1 MIQCEG
7 QISIMDLIAPMPAAD
22 YEKPPHL
29 LREGQAVYKVVRGD
43 VETHIVTGETWTC
56 GEGNRGYRLKR
67 MGGCWDCTWNTQINQ
82 AVFTD
87 RESAERVATRYLAEN
102 EHILA
107 SDIRATNV
115 VAYQYEYNDRK
126 ITNFY
131 SVLKNGNVYYHYGSM
146 YEHIGEENEIKKFE
160 ENRRGHI
167 GSYGYTE
174 LKDYH
179 PKYVNM
185 YKCQNHGTWLYA
197 TARYAFI
204 G

>member
-7 QISIMDLIAPMPAAD
+7 QLSLMDLLTPMPAAD
-22 YEKPPHL
+22 YEPPHL
-29 LREGQAVYKVVRGD
+29 LREGQTVYKVVRGD
-43 VETHIVTGETWTC
+43 VETHIVTGETWIC

-67 MGGCWDCTWNTQINQ
+67 MGGCCDCTWNIQINQ
-82 AVFTD
+82 VVFTD

-131 SVLKNGNVYYHYGSM
+131 SVLENGNVYYHYGSM
-146 YEHIGEENEIKKFE
+146 YEHIGKENEIKKFE

-174 LKDYH
+174 LKEYH
-179 PKYVNM
+179 PKYANM
-185 YKCQNHGTWLYA
+185 YKCQKHGTWLYA
-197 TARYAFI
+197 TARYEFI

>member
-7 QISIMDLIAPMPAAD
+7 QLSLMDLLSPIAAD
-22 YEKPPHL
+22 NEPPRL

-43 VETHIVTGETWTC
+43 IEIHIVTGKTWTC

-67 MGGCWDCTWNTQINQ
+67 IDGCWDSTWNTQINKV
-82 AVFTD
+82 VFTD
-87 RESAERVATRYLAEN
+87 REFAESVATQYLAEN

-107 SDIRATNV
+107 QDIRATNV
-115 VAYQYEYNDRK
+115 VAYQYEYNDRI

-131 SVLKNGNVYYHYGSM
+131 SVLENGNVYYHYGSM
-146 YEHIGEENEIKKFE
+146 FEHIGKENEIEKFE
-160 ENRRGHI
+160 EDRREHI
-167 GSYGYTE
+167 GSYGYIE

-179 PKYVNM
+179 PEYVNM
-185 YKCQNHGTWLYA
+185 YKCAKQGTWLYA
-197 TARYAFI
+197 AARYEFI